1 MKRFL
6 LPILGILASCVLAMA
21 VGSSASSP
29 IPASQPVSGSHA
41 ANLKASLADFAGEG
55 TEASPYLIQSK
66 DDLIRLSQL
75 SCTDNPADLPDY
87 GGSLSSFAGTYFKM
101 TADIEQKGKPKTGVN
116 GNFRLEV
123 CLSDDHQFCALQL
136 FRFADFSYRPFY
148 EPRFYE
154 GTDVEYITKLF

>member
-1 MKRFL
+1 MSSIKNLDMAAAVSAYKNITIKKSLFSTKAIYTPTGSTVKAMALEYSLSEGEKMKRL
-6 LPILGILASCVLAMA
+6 LDMPL
-21 VGSSASSP
+21 
-29 IPASQPVSGSHA
+29 
-41 ANLKASLADFAGEG
+41 D
-55 TEASPYLIQSK
+55 
-66 DDLIRLSQL
+66 
-75 SCTDNPADLPDY
+75 
-87 GGSLSSFAGTYFKM
+87 KM

-154 GTDVEYITKLF
+154 GTDVEYVAKLF

>member
-1 MKRFL
+1 MAAAVSAYKNITIKKSLFSTKAIYT
-6 LPILGILASCVLAMA
+6 PTGSTVKAMTLEY
-21 VGSSASSP
+21 SP
-29 IPASQPVSGSHA
+29 SE
-41 ANLKASLADFAGEG
+41 GEKVKHLFDM
-55 TEASPYLIQSK
+55 PL
-66 DDLIRLSQL
+66 D
-75 SCTDNPADLPDY
+75 
-87 GGSLSSFAGTYFKM
+87 KM

>member
-1 MKRFL
+1 MSSIKNLDMAAAVSAYKNITIKKSLFSTKAIYTPTGSTVKAMALEYSLSEGEKMKRL
-6 LPILGILASCVLAMA
+6 LDMPL
-21 VGSSASSP
+21 
-29 IPASQPVSGSHA
+29 
-41 ANLKASLADFAGEG
+41 D
-55 TEASPYLIQSK
+55 
-66 DDLIRLSQL
+66 
-75 SCTDNPADLPDY
+75 
-87 GGSLSSFAGTYFKM
+87 KM

-116 GNFRLEV
+116 DNFRLEV